1 MHNPNDPADARLIR
15 RAGGAVRPRVPPT
28 DPADDTVRIKRPFAA
43 GAGTAAP
50 LLPWI
55 GGGALGLLLAAALAW
70 MLWPEPRPPHPAS
83 FRPPAAAVSP
93 ATKPPAAVAPVA
105 GSSPGVTSPGVTSP
119 GGRSVAEPPVAASP
133 VAGGQAGGAAPPAAP
148 PFVVGTATRRQIL
161 AATPTTLAV
170 FRYAHNP
177 NIVVLDFPT
186 LREQGLMLDRVAALV
201 EKAGLPRNRVVS
213 WSELEAVIHARGDTV
228 ATYYYGHDYSA
239 AALARFF
246 ALAQRD
252 HRRLNPEEQRLHA
265 LLDQLGWLRPGVVAG
280 MITLPRVGA
289 NRYVSMAADDAILTH
304 ELSHGEYFSNPAY
317 AAYVQR
323 FWDRELT
330 AAQRAGVRRFL
341 ASEEY
346 DIHVHELVVNEM
358 QAYLMFTRNPEFFRA
373 SDVGITPAE
382 RVRLETIFLDGMPR
396 GWLRDRLAALNAAH

>member
-1 MHNPNDPADARLIR
+1 MRDPPDPADARLIR
-15 RAGGAVRPRVPPT
+15 RAGSAARPRVPSA
-28 DPADDTVRIKRPFAA
+28 DPEDDTVRLKRPFGAAAA
-43 GAGTAAP
+43 GVSP
-50 LLPWI
+50 LLPWV

-70 MLWPEPRPPHPAS
+70 VLWPGPRHVAPSPLRPPS
-83 FRPPAAAVSP
+83 IAA
-93 ATKPPAAVAPVA
+93 
-105 GSSPGVTSPGVTSP
+105 
-119 GGRSVAEPPVAASP
+119 PPV
-133 VAGGQAGGAAPPAAP
+133 AAPPAAAP
-148 PFVVGTATRRQIL
+148 PAAAGRIGGSASPAAAPPTTAAPEFAVSTATRRQIL
-161 AATPTTLAV
+161 AATPTALTV
-170 FRYAHNP
+170 FRYASNP

-201 EKAGLPRNRVVS
+201 EKAGLPRDRVVS
-213 WSELEAVIHARGDTV
+213 WSELEAVIHAHGDTV

-246 ALAQRD
+246 ALAERD

-265 LLDQLGWLRPGVVAG
+265 LIDQLGWLRPGVVAG
-280 MITLPRVGA
+280 LITLPREGI
-289 NRYVSMAADDAILTH
+289 NRYVTAAACDAILTH
-304 ELSHGEYFSNPAY
+304 ELSHGEFFSNPAY

-346 DIHVHELVVNEM
+346 DIHSHEVVVNEM

-373 SDVGITPAE
+373 TDIGITPAE
-382 RVRLETIFLDGMPR
+382 RVRLEKTFLAGMPP
-396 GWLRDRLAALNAAH
+396 GWLRDRLAVLNGER